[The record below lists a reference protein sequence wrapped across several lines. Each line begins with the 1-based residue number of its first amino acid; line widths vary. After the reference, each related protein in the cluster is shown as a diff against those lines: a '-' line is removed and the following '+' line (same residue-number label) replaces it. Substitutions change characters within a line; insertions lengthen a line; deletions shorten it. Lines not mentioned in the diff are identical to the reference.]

1 MLGFEIKPNDIIM
14 SCSGTMGK
22 VAIIP
27 ENAPKG
33 IINQALLKLTPLEN
47 ILPKYLKLLMES
59 NSFQQAL
66 NRTTMGV
73 AIKNVA
79 SVKVLKELKI
89 PLPSIEEQQKLIDEI
104 DKIKNEIQSL
114 GKEIEQKESNIN
126 DSIAKVWTE

>member
-1 MLGFEIKPNDIIM
+1 M

-27 ENAPKG
+27 EDAPKG

-47 ILPKYLKLLMES
+47 ILPKYLKLLMDS

-89 PLPSIEEQQKLIDEI
+89 PLPSVYEQQKLIDEVENF
-104 DKIKNEIQSL
+104 K
-114 GKEIEQKESNIN
+114 KEIENLNNEINRKEISIN
-126 DSIAKVWTE
+126 DCIAKVWTE